1 MTEPEQPSPPE
12 QCVHCG
18 EASTCEDLCVW
29 HFVVPFDVEDVAEA
43 QHVETVQ
50 SLLLP
55 CICCPCHTAIQKSVD
70 DAGIV
75 HCHLGCG

>member
-1 MTEPEQPSPPE
+1 MTKPAQPSLSE
-12 QCVHCG
+12 QRVHRG

-29 HFVVPFDVEDVAEA
+29 YFVAPFDVEDVAEA
-43 QHVETVQ
+43 AHVETVQ

-55 CICCPCHTAIQKSVD
+55 CTCCPCLTAIQKNVS

-75 HCHLGCG
+75 HCHLGHG